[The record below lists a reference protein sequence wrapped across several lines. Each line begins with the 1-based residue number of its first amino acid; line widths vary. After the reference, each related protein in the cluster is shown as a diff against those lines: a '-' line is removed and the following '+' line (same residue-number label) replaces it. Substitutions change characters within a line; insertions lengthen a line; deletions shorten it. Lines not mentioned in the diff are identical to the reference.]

1 MNRVFGAHSTTD
13 DVLEGVDLRG
23 KRALVTGVS
32 AGIGVETA
40 RTLAAHGAHVVGAA
54 RDLDKAKTAIA
65 GTPGIELVA
74 LDLGSLASVR
84 ACADA
89 LAEAG
94 QPFDVVFA
102 NAGVM
107 ACPKG
112 TTADGFETQFGVNHL
127 GHFALVNRIAPLFK
141 PGSRLVCLSSA
152 GHRFADVDLD
162 DPNFE
167 RTPYDEW
174 VAYGRS
180 KTANILFAV
189 ELDRRWRDAGVRAVA
204 VHPGAVDTELSRHMA
219 PAVREAMVASINA
232 RRPAGT
238 PELRY
243 KTIRQG
249 AATSVWAGLV
259 ADAGAVGGRYCEDCH
274 VAGLSEG
281 EGVREGV
288 RAYALDPERAGR
300 ALDIERD
307 DVGRTLP
314 VSVRNV

>member
-1 MNRVFGAHSTTD
+1 M
-13 DVLEGVDLRG
+13 
-23 KRALVTGVS
+23 
-32 AGIGVETA
+32 A
-40 RTLAAHGAHVVGAA
+40 RTWSGQPVTWTKPRPPL
-54 RDLDKAKTAIA
+54 
-65 GTPGIELVA
+65 PA
-74 LDLGSLASVR
+74 LRASNWWR
-84 ACADA
+84 STWRAWRASAACADA
-89 LAEAG
+89 LAAAG
-94 QPFDVVFA
+94 QTFDVVFA

-112 TTADGFETQFGVNHL
+112 MTADGFETQFGVNHL

-288 RAYALDPERAGR
+288 RAYALDPERAV
-300 ALDIERD
+300 ALWTLSETMSGERCRSAF
-307 DVGRTLP
+307 DV
-314 VSVRNV
+314 